1 MDRRKR
7 EPDSLKFGDA
17 FFVNELIHQIGY
29 DKVIE
34 DIQYNNKDTLY
45 AMITYYVVTSHA
57 NIHAQTWYEGSFA
70 KVLYPR
76 ADLTSQRISD
86 FLKSIGRHA
95 NLMTFFQTHM
105 NWIKE
110 TICDH

>member
-76 ADLTSQRISD
+76 ADLTSQRISNVIQ
-86 FLKSIGRHA
+86 LRVKME
-95 NLMTFFQTHM
+95 NLCQSVQH
-105 NWIKE
+105 
-110 TICDH
+110 